1 MITVFAVNGEEG
13 EVDDVSRVI
22 MDDWELLYIDN
33 SGFELKMNFPNSL
46 FVS

>member
-22 MDDWELLYIDN
+22 MDDWELLSIDD
-33 SGFELKMNFPNSL
+33 SGFELKLNFPNPL
-46 FVS
+46 YVS